1 MASEDGATKPQI
13 KRLYA
18 VLHSVG
24 IDPKQWKK
32 EKNIASF
39 DKMSRDEISEYIDQ
53 LEDLEWEKQGERA
66 EAIANGAQ
74 KQLLSGEPVPGQKAP
89 AEAAEA
95 KEGSKEIPGLP
106 EIADLMRACVRATK
120 EMVEEELAGLT
131 ETTRANLTERFAIT
145 IFIEA
150 RKCGL

>member
-18 VLHSVG
+18 VLHSIGV
-24 IDPKQWKK
+24 DPKEWKK

-39 DKMSRDEISEYIDQ
+39 DKMSRDEISEYIDE
-53 LEDLEWEKQGERA
+53 LEELEIERGERKA

-74 KQLLSGEPVPGQKAP
+74 KTLMGGEPVPVP
-89 AEAAEA
+89 A
-95 KEGSKEIPGLP
+95 KPVEGREEE
-106 EIADLMRACVRATK
+106 EIAGLEEIALLMRACVRSTK
-120 EMVEEELAGLT
+120 AIVEEELQGLT
-131 ETTRANLTERFAIT
+131 ETTRANLTERFAVT
-145 IFIEA
+145 IFLEA

>member
-18 VLHSVG
+18 VLHSIG
-24 IDPKQWKK
+24 RDPKEWKK
-32 EKNIASF
+32 EHNIASF
-39 DKMSRDEISEYIDQ
+39 DKMSRDLISQYIDELEELEVEKQ
-53 LEDLEWEKQGERA
+53 EKRSEDLG
-66 EAIANGAQ
+66 NGAQ
-74 KQLLSGEPVPGQKAP
+74 KQLLSGEPIAGPKAP
-89 AEAAEA
+89 AQAAEA
-95 KEGSKEIPGLP
+95 TKEIPGLP
-106 EIADLMRACVRATK
+106 EIAALMRACVRATR

>member
-18 VLHSVG
+18 VLHSIGV
-24 IDPKQWKK
+24 DPKEWKK

-39 DKMSRDEISEYIDQ
+39 DKMTRDEISEYIDQ
-53 LEDLEWEKQGERA
+53 LEDLEWEKQEKRA
-66 EAIANGAQ
+66 EDLGNGAQ
-74 KQLLSGEPVPGQKAP
+74 RQLLSGEPSAGPKAP
-89 AEAAEA
+89 AGAAEP
-95 KEGSKEIPGLP
+95 KGDIPGLAD
-106 EIADLMRACVRATK
+106 IAALMRACVRATK